1 MDIKLE
7 ELLINRVK
15 LLLQSLQN
23 GDFEISQML
32 VSKISPLDNV
42 DKELDNILEDI
53 MYEKYQIAIEKLSNY
68 CEIRDEILNKLEDNH
83 NDLVIFNDQEL
94 SSLKLELKSL
104 ESKLQNLIEQKTEYL
119 SDVEEFNN
127 EYNLHLGELI
137 KAILSLK
144 KEILYKQTIKQVR
157 LKEKYKEN
165 LQTFKE
171 TKETIEELKTTIAE
185 LEEALEN
192 IDEDDEDYEELTK
205 AHKEL
210 QEEIEVLEKELENQ
224 EEELEKTK
232 EFIEDETIEE
242 EYEEAKANFDE
253 YENEYKQTKENQKDV
268 MQLSDDEKAELKKLF
283 KKAARLCHPDI
294 VPDEELKAQ
303 ATELMQQLND
313 AYSKQDLERIKE
325 ILSSLENGTVFETTS
340 DKLEDK
346 IKLQE
351 KIKEYKQNIKDIE
364 DEIARIMEDDT
375 YQTISG
381 LDDWDGYFEE
391 LKSDLEAQKE
401 ELEEEAMGILEEK
414 EEETSEISKIVEEEI
429 PEWIQKIWDWA
440 DENNISND
448 QLSRKKENLLAKTN
462 IDFTG
467 MKLKNIPDEICHL
480 ENITTLILWDN
491 DLAYLP
497 QDIVKFVNLKKLNL
511 RGNPN
516 LTITAIQKEWINNLS
531 KQCIVFMDEVRLYRD
546 DYDSSNEEFKK
557 NELTQQ
563 IINIVLRDFKNEH
576 HIDLS
581 TNYQIMLR
589 IKDAAKKAANNLIH
603 NEEANFVLN
612 YITYIKNKPI
622 NIEKIFKQESFGL
635 MNPVNVRIVKNEDK
649 PLHPPKQKENKT
661 TSENSPYSQYIQA
674 IENPSFEKIRW
685 YCNNLMGKDEADG
698 MQKYLAENGRMH
710 KALIYNALEQFI
722 LQLNGKNL
730 TLVEWGCEQG
740 IASMLVLDY
749 IREKQL
755 DIEVAK
761 VILIEDDTKALSRA
775 MAHNQVFVSQ
785 SVEISGF
792 DSKDK
797 TLSTKLKNTKDSNFL
812 HIFANDTMPMKF
824 KDVGFENIPNS
835 YFMCISSANSA
846 FLEMVHSEI
855 SGLSNT
861 KTLSSRDGQI
871 GRFKR
876 FERIFKTN

>member
-1 MDIKLE
+1 MTQILKRLEIIK
-7 ELLINRVK
+7 
-15 LLLQSLQN
+15 S
-23 GDFEISQML
+23 S
-32 VSKISPLDNV
+32 
-42 DKELDNILEDI
+42 
-53 MYEKYQIAIEKLSNY
+53 IAIEELEIIEQQTAKLQTF
-68 CEIRDEILNKLEDNH
+68 EIDEDVRLIIRNLEDGAFSTAITLIQNY
-83 NDLVIFNDQEL
+83 LTKFSGVVIYVDSEVQG
-94 SSLKLELKSL
+94 LKLELKSL

-119 SDVEEFNN
+119 SDIEEFNN

-144 KEILYKQTIKQVR
+144 KEMLYKKIIKQH
-157 LKEKYKEN
+157 KQKAKYQEN
-165 LQTFKE
+165 LQTFEE
-171 TKETIEELKTTIAE
+171 TKETIEELKNTIAE
-185 LEEALEN
+185 LEEALES
-192 IDEDDEDYEELTK
+192 IDEDDENYEELIK

-210 QEEIEVLEKELENQ
+210 QEEIEILEKELENQ

-242 EYEEAKANFDE
+242 EYEEAKTNFDE

-268 MQLSDDEKAELKKLF
+268 MQLSDDEKIELKKLF

-294 VPDEELKAQ
+294 VPDEFKEKATQ
-303 ATELMQQLND
+303 MMQQLND
-313 AYSKQDLERIKE
+313 AYSKKDLKKIKE
-325 ILSSLENGTVFETTS
+325 ILSSLENGTVFEFAS

-381 LDDWDGYFEE
+381 LDDWDEYFEE

-401 ELEEEAMGILEEK
+401 ELEEKARGILKEK
-414 EEETSEISKIVEEEI
+414 EEEISQISQIVGEEI

-440 DENNISND
+440 NENNISNEH
-448 QLSRKKENLLAKTN
+448 LSRKKENLLAKTN

-467 MKLKNIPDEICHL
+467 MKLKNIPQEICYL
-480 ENITTLILWDN
+480 ENITTLTLWDN
-491 DLAYLP
+491 DLIYLP
-497 QDIVKFVNLKKLNL
+497 QDIVKFVNLTKLNL

-516 LTITAIQKEWINNLS
+516 LTISSTQQEWINNLS
-531 KQCIVFMDEVRLYRD
+531 KKCTVFIDDVKLYRD
-546 DYDSSNEEFKK
+546 DYDSSNEKLYK
-557 NELTQQ
+557 NELTEQ
-563 IINIVLRDFKNEH
+563 ITQTILTNFKNEYST
-576 HIDLS
+576 DLS

-589 IKDAAKKAANNLIH
+589 IKDEAKKSANELMH
-603 NEEANFVLN
+603 NGEAKFALSYVTFLN
-612 YITYIKNKPI
+612 NKPV
-622 NIEKIFKQESFGL
+622 NIEKVFKQERFGL
-635 MNPVNVRIVKNEDK
+635 AELVSEKIVKNEHK
-649 PLHPPKQKENKT
+649 PVHPSKEKEIKIVPEN
-661 TSENSPYSQYIQA
+661 TSYSKYIQS
-674 IENPSFEKIRW
+674 IDVPNFEKIRR
-685 YCNNLMGKDEADG
+685 YCNNLADENKADE
-698 MQKYLAENGRMH
+698 MQKYLAENGKMH
-710 KALIYNALEQFI
+710 KALIYDALEQFI
-722 LQLNGKNL
+722 SQLNGKNL

-775 MAHNQVFVSQ
+775 MAHNQVFVSK
-785 SVEISGF
+785 SAEIFGF

-797 TLSTKLKNTKDSNFL
+797 TLSTRLKNSKDSNIL

-824 KDVGFENIPNS
+824 KDVEFESIPNS
-835 YFMCISSANSA
+835 YFMCISSVNSA
-846 FLEMVHSEI
+846 FLAMVHSEI
-855 SGLSNT
+855 SALSKI

-871 GRFKR
+871 GNYER
-876 FERIFKTN
+876 FERIFQMNNTTNDIDDEYNFRRK